1 MAGVESSRIYNEVPA
16 IQFRSLNQFVADLAA
31 GVVDTVYHDV
41 GAGAHDGA
49 DWTSCFRAVVVGDV
63 GQHIASLS
71 FRRAALI
78 AVDAR
83 GVRRAVEYE
92 EQYVYQAAEHAVLV
106 EVVAGRLAEI
116 GVLSLREG
124 LLELPH
130 WRSVVHARRPKVVGT
145 VRVEG
150 TDA

>member
-1 MAGVESSRIYNEVPA
+1 MPT

-49 DWTSCFRAVVVGDV
+49 DGTSCFRAVVAGDV

-71 FRRAALI
+71 FRLTALI

-83 GVRRAVEYE
+83 GMRRAVEYE
-92 EQYVYQAAEHAVLV
+92 EQYVYQSAEHAALV
-106 EVVAGRLAEI
+106 EVVAGRLAKF

-130 WRSVVHARRPKVVGT
+130 WISVVYARRPKGEV
-145 VRVEG
+145 
-150 TDA
+150 